1 MLLEVFFWEAWLLKG
16 SKNGIKK
23 KKFEVGMP
31 MLLELLL
38 GSLAIEGFKKRN

>member
-1 MLLEVFFWEAWLLKG
+1 MG

-23 KKFEVGMP
+23 KKFEISTP

-38 GSLAIEGFKKRN
+38 GSLAVKKFKKYN